1 MVSRGGVLLVAA
13 GGRPAFG
20 GRPETALEALVGARF
35 AADVE
40 AGLAPFQQD
49 SDGWG
54 VASLVDR
61 RRPAAFTCDQEV
73 VLRQAMADHGWEAP
87 QFVAGRSLA
96 ERDGVDVP
104 RHSLMQAV
112 GGSVSESG
120 YRRVWHVSVAG
131 VPPVPRRSGI
141 SDPASGAELVRR
153 VAAGAGVRLIEGGA
167 VAVVPTVA
175 ERALASV
182 VSYPRFAE
190 DGSTGWAVGALRAV
204 VDALARS
211 RLVNQVVQLFAFER
225 FLVRALRAGT
235 RAARRAVL
243 AWAYWAVAESL
254 GRVHSVTLAP
264 GTAPR
269 VMYEASTRTLALDGR
284 GKGVGRS
291 LGAMFAVAEVCADPR
306 VRAAAERRDPV
317 ALLRLAGVGGPISH
331 PERSDPLDWD
341 ARAELVAAMAAKRA
355 AERLGLRYVAPPLS
369 GDFVAGTL
377 RVLDGEGWRSVA
389 IEAGN
394 LAAWLVDG
402 GRGRGFWPAAL
413 E

>member
-1 MVSRGGVLLVAA
+1 MNRGGVLLVAA
-13 GGRPAFG
+13 GGRPAVG
-20 GRPETALEALVGARF
+20 ARPETALEALVGARF

-40 AGLAPFQQD
+40 AGVAPFQQD

-61 RRPAAFTCDQEV
+61 RRPAAFTCDQEL

-87 QFVAGRSLA
+87 QFVARRPPAGGA
-96 ERDGVDVP
+96 GVDLP

-120 YRRVWHVSVAG
+120 YRRVWHASGAG
-131 VPPVPRRSGI
+131 VPAPRRRPAI
-141 SDPASGAELVRR
+141 SDAAAGAELVRR
-153 VAAGAGVRLIEGGA
+153 VAAGAGVRLVEGGA
-167 VAVVPTVA
+167 LALAPTVT
-175 ERALASV
+175 ERRLASV
-182 VSYPRFAE
+182 VSCRSFAGE
-190 DGSTGWAVGALRAV
+190 GGAGWAVGALRAV

-225 FLVRALRAGT
+225 FLLRALRAGT
-235 RAARRAVL
+235 RAARRDVL

-269 VMYEASTRTLALDGR
+269 VMYEASTRTLVLDGR
-284 GKGVGRS
+284 ERGVGRS
-291 LGAMFAVAEVCADPR
+291 LGAIFAVAEVCGDSR
-306 VRAAAERRDPV
+306 VRAAAARRDPV

-341 ARAELVAAMAAKRA
+341 ARAALVAAIAAKRS
-355 AERLGLRYVAPPLS
+355 AERLGLTYLAPALP
-369 GDFVAGTL
+369 GDFAAGAL

-394 LAAWLVDG
+394 LAGWLVDC